1 MECLLHFYRLSGF
14 HFVRLLALQHLVI
27 VLVHGGTMKK
37 FNQCMTQVIFIGLLV
52 PVISGCSWGPFDSSE
67 NTAAAEQEQSP
78 GAGTGSGSEGLEVP
92 ESGAATSR
100 DGVSAGDTAAFLSW
114 DSIDGAT
121 SYIVYYST
129 NPTFDR
135 NTATKLNDTV
145 GTISGTSA
153 AVEGLTNDT
162 AYYFWIEPVDGAGV
176 GTEVE
181 LGSSTPS
188 ATIFSVVVSSMSP
201 QINAIEVNPS
211 VQLVIPFNA
220 AIDPSSISPSPIA
233 VTVDG
238 QDVPVSLALVN
249 SGQSI
254 EVTPANGSWALGS
267 EHVINLSTGIE
278 SLAGSALAESFDFRF
293 TTLDTASLV
302 AWWNF
307 DNSLLDASGNGNVL
321 DTNSGVTFNNQ
332 AGLFKAGTH
341 SAYFN
346 GSSHLKLTNAS
357 FDLGEQFSVATWI
370 NIPTIGYSINTVL
383 SNASAGESTSGFKIG
398 VNNWN
403 TTDKRVIMEA
413 GNGSAGGKVYTQP
426 DFVQNGQW
434 YHFAY
439 NVDTNNL
446 LPNGKHVQIFFN
458 GEEADVSFN
467 TTSIENMDWTAMK
480 TTGPIYIGAF
490 SPGSSYRLNGGY
502 LDDLR
507 VYNRTLTAAEVLN
520 ISR

>member
-1 MECLLHFYRLSGF
+1 MRHSKQHIIQAAFCGLFM
-14 HFVRLLALQHLVI
+14 LA
-27 VLVHGGTMKK
+27 
-37 FNQCMTQVIFIGLLV
+37 
-52 PVISGCSWGPFDSSE
+52 ISGCNWGPLESN
-67 NTAAAEQEQSP
+67 NTATTEQEQSSNS
-78 GAGTGSGSEGLEVP
+78 GSGSGELEAP
-92 ESGAATSR
+92 ETGAASSR
-100 DGVSAGDTAAFLSW
+100 DGVSAGDSAAFLSW
-114 DSIDGAT
+114 DGVDGAT
-121 SYIVYYST
+121 NYVVYYST
-129 NPTFDR
+129 DPTFDR
-135 NTATKLNDTV
+135 NTATKLNETV

-162 AYYFWIEPVDGAGV
+162 EYYFWVEPADGPGV
-176 GTEVE
+176 GSEIE

-188 ATIFSVVVSSMSP
+188 ATIFSVVASNMSP

-211 VQLVIPFNA
+211 VQLIVPFNG
-220 AIDPSSISPSPIA
+220 AIDPSSISPSPVT
-233 VTVDG
+233 VTVDS

-254 EVTPANGSWALGS
+254 EVTPVSGSWALGS
-267 EHVINLSTGIE
+267 EHVIVLSTGIE

-321 DTNSGVTFNNQ
+321 DTNSGVTFNDQ
-332 AGLFKAGTH
+332 AGLYKAGSH

-346 GSSHLKLTNAS
+346 GSSYLKLSNVS

-370 NIPTIGYSINTVL
+370 NIPTIGFSINTVL
-383 SNASAGESTSGFKIG
+383 SNASAGESASGFKIG

-413 GNGSAGGKVYTQP
+413 GNGSDGGKVFTQP

-446 LPNGKHVQIFFN
+446 LPNGKNVQIFFN

-480 TTGPIYIGAF
+480 TAGPIYIGAF